1 VSEQQPV
8 RNADGFIT
16 TLPART
22 QVLLCQLPL
31 AAVTA
36 AIVLGAPA
44 AWPGLLD
51 SSFCRAALALQLA
64 LLVLCLVVPW
74 HRFGPNAPLAV
85 PLLDLV
91 AVALLRDGSVAG
103 LPDLG
108 ILAVLPVIWISGS
121 RIPLPAS
128 LSLSFFAPLL
138 TGLPWLLAA
147 GPSPEPARTATAM
160 LLPLIT
166 LAVSFAMQMAGARLR
181 QQQRSIRAKED
192 ELQSLLADSRGRERL
207 LNTIL
212 DTVDVGIVAVDADG
226 RRLLT
231 NSWQTLLEASAA
243 PGGSPEDAGAA
254 AGAPGMQGAPAEG
267 GLLLTG
273 PDQQTPLPPERRPIL
288 RALAGESFADYLVR
302 FGAAPGSRVVS
313 TGARPLKD
321 DDGQFQG
328 AVLVFTEVTGLVD
341 ALAAKDDVVS
351 TVSHE
356 FRTPLTSIIGNLD
369 LVLGEPADLAAP
381 AVRRIE
387 IAQRNAER
395 LLALVSDLLISA
407 SSAVHVH
414 PRRTDLASLVEASLG
429 SAQAQALASRVSL
442 AMDVPAPL
450 WAHVDPLRISQ
461 ALDNLVSNAIK
472 YSPDGGN
479 VRVSAVAEAGCIHL
493 RVEDDGMGMTAADAQ
508 RVFTRFFRSP
518 AVREGAIPGAGL
530 GLSITKAIVEGHG
543 GSISCSTFPGRG
555 STFTVELPAE
565 AAPAF

>member
-8 RNADGFIT
+8 RNADGYFNA
-16 TLPART
+16 LPARI

-31 AAVTA
+31 AVVTA
-36 AIVLGAPA
+36 AIALAAPA
-44 AWPGLLD
+44 GWPGLFD
-51 SSFCRAALALQLA
+51 SSFCRAALGLQLA
-64 LLVLCLVVPW
+64 LLVLCVLVPW
-74 HRFGPNAPLAV
+74 QRLEPNAPLAIPV
-85 PLLDLV
+85 LDLV
-91 AVALLRDGSVAG
+91 AIGLFRDGSVDG

-108 ILAVLPVIWISGS
+108 ILAVLPVVWISGS
-121 RIPLPAS
+121 RISTPAS
-128 LSLSFFAPLL
+128 LSLCFFGPLL
-138 TGLPWLLAA
+138 TGLPWLFEA
-147 GPSPEPARTATAM
+147 GPSPAPDRIATAL
-160 LLPLIT
+160 LLPLMT
-166 LAVSFAMQMAGARLR
+166 LAVSFAIRMARARLR
-181 QQQRSIRAKED
+181 QQQLRVRAKED
-192 ELQSLLADSRGRERL
+192 ELQSLLADSRERERL

-212 DTVDVGIVAVDADG
+212 DTVDVGIVAVDAVG

-243 PGGSPEDAGAA
+243 PSGTTATDSLT
-254 AGAPGMQGAPAEG
+254 EG
-267 GLLLTG
+267 RLLLTG
-273 PDQQTPLPPERRPIL
+273 PDQETPLPLERRPIR

-302 FGAAPGSRVVS
+302 FGEAPGSRVVS

-321 DDGQFQG
+321 DDGGFHG
-328 AVLVFTEVTGLVD
+328 AVVVFKEVTGLVD

-369 LVLGEPADLAAP
+369 LVLGDPSALATP

-387 IAQRNAER
+387 VAQRNAER
-395 LLALVSDLLISA
+395 LLALVSDLLMSA

-429 SAQAQALASRVSL
+429 SAHAHAQASRVSL
-442 AMDVPAPL
+442 SMDVPAPL
-450 WAHVDPLRISQ
+450 WAHVDPLRIGQ

-479 VRVSAVAEAGCIHL
+479 VRVSAGTEDGRIHL
-493 RVEDDGMGMTAADAQ
+493 RVEDDGMGMTAADAE

-518 AVREGAIPGAGL
+518 AVRDGSIPGAGL

-543 GSISCSTFPGRG
+543 GSISCSTLPGCG
-555 STFTVELPAE
+555 STFTLELPAE
-565 AAPAF
+565 GAMPAF